1 VETVT
6 NAVAFV
12 PGFAAACSVS
22 GLEGSGMTAAAAAM
36 WRPTTAAANPAA
48 VKTPAVK
55 TPAVKMPAVKTAA
68 VETAQHQIV
77 APTQNLKPAALHT
90 QIKHDVVTT
99 PDAGRDNKGTSPWGF
114 PV

>member
-6 NAVAFV
+6 KAVAFV

-22 GLEGSGMTAAAAAM
+22 GLEGSGMTAAAM
-36 WRPTTAAANPAA
+36 WRPTTAAGNPAA
-48 VKTPAVK
+48 IKPAAIKTA
-55 TPAVKMPAVKTAA
+55 AVKTAA
-68 VETAQHQIV
+68 VKTAQHQIV
-77 APTQNLKPAALHT
+77 ALTQNLKPAALHT
-90 QIKHDVVTT
+90 QIKHYVVTT